1 LMIVV
6 VVVDFSS
13 LSLIVVVKGS
23 SLSSLSLLKVVIVI
37 GVTPL
42 GDQTN
47 LQVNW
52 LLSIRSLE

>member
-1 LMIVV
+1 MIVV